1 MHFWSLLSIY
11 MAKFVAPMGVL
22 LVAAM
27 AYWSVRRRR
36 EDQQRAVHAFKA
48 TVANDLIEPTTL
60 HPEID
65 AARCTGCTACVRACP
80 EGDILQIINH
90 RAVLVKPNMCVGH
103 GQCEIACPFGA
114 IDLVFGTKRRG
125 MELPRITTNY
135 ETNVKGLY
143 IAGELGGMG
152 LIRNAV
158 RQGKMSVMHAMST
171 MSPNVPADLDLLIV
185 GAGSAG
191 LSAALAAA
199 QGRINY
205 VCIEQNSLGG
215 TIYNFPRQKIV
226 MTQPAELPMVGAM
239 EFPGNKVSK
248 EELLSYWNKIR
259 KKYRLKIREGCKFI
273 NLSKNNEVF
282 TVETSLGVITAK
294 KVILAMGVRGT
305 ARKINVPG
313 EELPK
318 VTYNLLEPEQYRR
331 REIAIVGGG
340 NAAIEAALQLANPTL
355 KNRVTLLVRSKSFNR
370 ANQENIDAVNRLAL
384 QEKIWILFE
393 SSIASIHP
401 GHVMIDY
408 GGSSMKLNNSY
419 VFIFAGAEIPATFL
433 KGLGIKIDKKFGE
446 RLRRK

>member
-1 MHFWSLLSIY
+1 MHFWSLVSIY
-11 MAKFVAPMGVL
+11 MAKIVAPMGFL
-22 LVAAM
+22 LVGAM
-27 AYWSVRRRR
+27 AYLSVRRRR
-36 EDQQRAVHAFKA
+36 LDQRRAVQVFKA
-48 TVANDLIEPTTL
+48 TVANDLLEPTTL

-65 AARCTGCTACVRACP
+65 AARCTGCTACVSACP

-90 RAVLVKPNMCVGH
+90 RAVLVKPNICVGH

-158 RQGKMSVMHAMST
+158 RQGKLAAMHAIST
-171 MSPNVPADLDLLIV
+171 ISPNVLADLDLLIV

-199 QGRINY
+199 QGRIKY
-205 VCIEQNSLGG
+205 ACIEQNSVGG

-226 MTQPAELPMVGAM
+226 MTQPAELPMVGTM

-248 EELLSYWNKIR
+248 EELLSYWSKIR
-259 KKYRLKIREGCKFI
+259 RKYRLKIREGCKFI
-273 NLSKNNEVF
+273 NLSKNNDVF
-282 TVETSLGVITAK
+282 TVETSLGVITAR

-313 EELPK
+313 EDLSK

-340 NAAIEAALQLANPTL
+340 NAAVEAALQLANSSL
-355 KNRVTLLVRSKSFNR
+355 KNRVTLLVRSKTFNR
-370 ANQENIDAVNRLAL
+370 ANQVNIEAVNALAL
-384 QEKIWILFE
+384 QGKIWILFE
-393 SSIASIHP
+393 SSISSIHP
-401 GHVMIDY
+401 THIIVDY
-408 GGSSMKLNNSY
+408 GGSQMKLNNSY

-433 KGLGIKIDKKFGE
+433 KGLGIKIEKKFGE